1 MSSTTHQSIIDPHG
15 GEAEHDEHGESGRG
29 SSVKLPSFLQFDN
42 LPRPIQYFL
51 TEIDITT
58 EEIFHC
64 KKRGTTH
71 LREISLGFVQFISC
85 LYVLPV
91 VPDQLSRA
99 GYERTSSIV
108 STCTTCAL
116 GCITGSVLTNL
127 PFIIAPPTS
136 VSIFLAVYLQQQN
149 LAAHEGNVALI
160 TAGIGLMIIGFV
172 RPLGTFITRVCS
184 EEPVIVVCINRLVF
198 SLFPI
203 ASKPQR
209 LWVSDSLLLL
219 PDAPRSVWLFA
230 ASTQSWTWVS

>member
-1 MSSTTHQSIIDPHG
+1 MNPLHQELISPTDSEPAG
-15 GEAEHDEHGESGRG
+15 NDLEAMTKDSP
-29 SSVKLPSFLQFDN
+29 SKLPFIKFES
-42 LPRPIQYFL
+42 LPQPVQNFF

-64 KKRGTTH
+64 RKRGTTH

-116 GCITGSVLTNL
+116 GCIIGSVLTNL

-149 LAAHEGNVALI
+149 LGAHEGNVALI
-160 TAGIGLMIIGFV
+160 TAGICLMVIGFA
-172 RPLGTFITRVCS
+172 RPLGTFITRVSCGHLS
-184 EEPVIVVCINRLVF
+184 F
-198 SLFPI
+198 LFH
-203 ASKPQR
+203 
-209 LWVSDSLLLL
+209 
-219 PDAPRSVWLFA
+219 
-230 ASTQSWTWVS
+230 

>member
-1 MSSTTHQSIIDPHG
+1 MSSPHQSLIDPHG
-15 GEAEHDEHGESGRG
+15 QEADHDDHGASGHG

-42 LPRPIQYFL
+42 LPRPVKTFL

-71 LREISLGFVQFISC
+71 LREISLGLVQFISC

-116 GCITGSVLTNL
+116 GCIIGSVLTNM

-160 TAGIGLMIIGFV
+160 TAGIGLMVIGFV
-172 RPLGTFITRVCS
+172 RPLGTFITRVS
-184 EEPVIVVCINRLVF
+184 CIMT
-198 SLFPI
+198 
-203 ASKPQR
+203 
-209 LWVSDSLLLL
+209 
-219 PDAPRSVWLFA
+219 FA
-230 ASTQSWTWVS
+230 FGSRPH

>member
-1 MSSTTHQSIIDPHG
+1 MSSAHQSLIDPHG
-15 GEAEHDEHGESGRG
+15 HDSNHDEHGVSGHG
-29 SSVKLPSFLQFDN
+29 SSIKLPSFLQFAN
-42 LPRPIQYFL
+42 LPTPIQTFF

-71 LREISLGFVQFISC
+71 LREISLGLVQFISC

-91 VPDQLSRA
+91 VPDQLARA
-99 GYERTSSIV
+99 GYDRTSSIV

-116 GCITGSVLTNL
+116 GCIIGSVLTNM

-149 LAAHEGNVALI
+149 LGAHEGNVALI

-172 RPLGTFITRVCS
+172 RPLGTFITRVSC
-184 EEPVIVVCINRLVF
+184 EEPFIIDLRPDLVLAYSRLHSSLYVCGHRTHHCSRRLH
-198 SLFPI
+198 
-203 ASKPQR
+203 
-209 LWVSDSLLLL
+209 
-219 PDAPRSVWLFA
+219 
-230 ASTQSWTWVS
+230 